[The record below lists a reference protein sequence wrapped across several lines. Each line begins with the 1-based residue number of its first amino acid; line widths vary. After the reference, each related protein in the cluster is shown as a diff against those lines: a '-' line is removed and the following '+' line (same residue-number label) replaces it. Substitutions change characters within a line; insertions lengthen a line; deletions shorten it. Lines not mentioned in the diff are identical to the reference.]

1 MRSHH
6 GLIVVLPLAAM
17 MLVQG
22 CSSNSGFGSITAPRR
37 EGPPSA
43 PEVVIVSRS
52 DIAHDGMIH
61 VLLKNRGGS
70 TAYNVTVQSVDDA
83 CGEAA
88 PQYSSTRTIPSTVP
102 PNTYAEVAVPCQ
114 SFEFCMYIAGVHWD
128 PQP

>member
-22 CSSNSGFGSITAPRR
+22 CSSDSSFGSITATRR

-61 VLLKNRGGS
+61 VLLQNRGGT
-70 TAYNVTVQSVDDA
+70 TAYNVTVQSMDDD
-83 CGEAA
+83 CGQSQ
-88 PQYSSTRTIPSTVP
+88 PRYSSTPASPSTIPS
-102 PNTYAEVAVPCQ
+102 NAYAEVAVP
-114 SFEFCMYIAGVHWD
+114 SPVFDFCLYLTGVHWD
-128 PQP
+128 PSP